1 MKLGSQVAKWSAFA
15 EFGMIDMTIWVQFI
29 ANLNRMLEAAMSS
42 QLATRVE
49 DAEAARFREIT
60 RLLGTT
66 PADAMRIFVSAF
78 NAHRGFPFE
87 VRLAE
92 PEVEAFTS
100 EQEAAEFSN
109 RLALRMMSDAR

>member
-1 MKLGSQVAKWSAFA
+1 
-15 EFGMIDMTIWVQFI
+15 
-29 ANLNRMLEAAMSS
+29 MSS

-49 DAEAARFREIT
+49 DAEAERFRETT

-87 VRLAE
+87 VRLPE
-92 PEVEAFTS
+92 PKVEALAT
-100 EQEAAEFSN
+100 EREAEDFSD
-109 RLALRMMSDAR
+109 RLVLRMMSDAR

>member
-1 MKLGSQVAKWSAFA
+1 
-15 EFGMIDMTIWVQFI
+15 
-29 ANLNRMLEAAMSS
+29 MSS

-49 DAEAARFREIT
+49 NAEAARFRETT

-78 NAHRGFPFE
+78 NAHRGFPFD
-87 VRLAE
+87 VRLPE
-92 PEVEAFTS
+92 PKVEAFAS
-100 EQEAAEFSN
+100 EQEAAEFSD